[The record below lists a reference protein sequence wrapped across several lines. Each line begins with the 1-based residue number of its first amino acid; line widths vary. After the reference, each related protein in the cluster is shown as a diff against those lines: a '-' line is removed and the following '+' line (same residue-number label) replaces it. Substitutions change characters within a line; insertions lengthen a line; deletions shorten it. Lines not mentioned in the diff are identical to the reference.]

1 MRNQAPSFN
10 QLAAMARAG
19 DPRAQYALSAAQS
32 ARGNNAE
39 ARYWLEQ
46 AAAQDFPDAV
56 FTLSAALLTGAS
68 GATLDPVR
76 GREGVARAAELGAAP
91 ALRLQAA
98 LLAHDGGDAGA
109 AFGWLKRACAAHDAA
124 ALTQAAVLL
133 FALDTEDEDA
143 SAMLHLAA
151 RSDAAAAVISIR
163 RVNLGRERADAAA
176 AQNLYGQLRKAGYP
190 IPPHIAEPAPGA
202 AASADAGAIADG
214 APDIE
219 RAFEKLRG
227 FSWPAPADAMRVCA
241 SPRLDRIEA
250 AFAPEICEYL
260 VAAAQ
265 PKLERGAVSMG
276 DGPAGAVHA
285 HRTAWCGTFHLGS
298 TDLAVTLAARRLAE
312 LAQISFAQAEPV
324 NVIRYRVGEEYRPH
338 HDFLGPGEEDLRRRG
353 QRVRTALIYLNDG
366 YGGGETHFLS
376 PGVKIA
382 GRTGDVVTFDNVD
395 AGGAPDVSARHASL
409 PIDAGEKWLASVWYR
424 DRAYTP

>member
-1 MRNQAPSFN
+1 MSNHAPSFN

-19 DPRAQYALSAAQS
+19 DPRAQYAYSAAQS

-39 ARYWLEQ
+39 ARHWLEQ
-46 AAAQDFPDAV
+46 AAEQDFPDAV
-56 FTLSAALLTGAS
+56 FTLSAARLTGAS
-68 GATLDPVR
+68 GAPLDPVR
-76 GREGVARAAELGAAP
+76 GRDGVARAAALGAAP

-98 LLAHDGGDAGA
+98 LLAHDGGDLDA
-109 AFGWLKRACAAHDAA
+109 AFGWLKRACTGNDVA

-133 FALDTEDEDA
+133 FVLDTEDEDA
-143 SAMLHLAA
+143 SAMLRLAA
-151 RSDAAAAVISIR
+151 RAGATAALIAIR

-176 AQNLYGQLRKAGYP
+176 AKRLYGQLQAAGYP
-190 IPPHIAEPAPGA
+190 VPAHLVEPAGGE
-202 AASADAGAIADG
+202 SDAADG

-227 FSWPAPADAMRVCA
+227 FSWPAPADVTRACA

-260 VAAAQ
+260 IAAAQ

-298 TDLAVTLAARRLAE
+298 TDLPVTLATRRLAA
-312 LAQISFAQAEPV
+312 LAQISFMHAEPV

-366 YGGGETHFLS
+366 YAGGETHFLS

-382 GRTGDVVTFDNVD
+382 GKTGDVVTFDNVD
-395 AGGAPDVSARHASL
+395 AHGAPDVSARHASL
-409 PIDAGEKWLASVWYR
+409 PIASGEKWLASVWYR